1 MAGEL
6 GLTVPAGART
16 SLTCVASGSPPISYR
31 WFRSTPGGKAL
42 LLSSRAELAW
52 DSLQPSDAGEYY
64 CEAEN
69 RVGAGAVRRSD
80 AVELTV
86 GGESPARSSS
96 SPLRRTEAGRVPCHG
111 RVRGM
116 TLSTSCL
123 STATRRGN
131 SRGWHRPCFGEC
143 PITAWVR
150 KMGGIPSPCPLP
162 HSTRAVPA
170 RHALAVG
177 LGGQAVGQGA
187 ALVQGDMVG
196 GMARH
201 SPRLRPHSH
210 RYPHVGK
217 R

>member
-1 MAGEL
+1 MTKPVIMAGEL

-96 SPLRRTEAGRVPCHG
+96 LPVGSQVGAPRDSSRTSAGG
-111 RVRGM
+111 
-116 TLSTSCL
+116 T
-123 STATRRGN
+123 TAWE
-131 SRGWHRPCFGEC
+131 SRGSHSFSSGSDGARTLAWGFPPC
-143 PITAWVR
+143 VR
-150 KMGGIPSPCPLP
+150 EP
-162 HSTRAVPA
+162 
-170 RHALAVG
+170 
-177 LGGQAVGQGA
+177 
-187 ALVQGDMVG
+187 
-196 GMARH
+196 
-201 SPRLRPHSH
+201 
-210 RYPHVGK
+210 
-217 R
+217 